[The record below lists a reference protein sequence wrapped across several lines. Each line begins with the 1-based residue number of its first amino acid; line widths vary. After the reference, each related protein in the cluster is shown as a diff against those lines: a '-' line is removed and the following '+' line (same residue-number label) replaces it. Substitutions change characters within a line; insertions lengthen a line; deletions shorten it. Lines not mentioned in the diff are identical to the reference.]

1 MNIIELFENANV
13 KNNTATFT
21 LDDNVKVRKQ
31 FEIEKS
37 QNPSLDSNLVSN
49 LILAMTNH
57 PKELSFIANNRILY
71 NFFSRKNLSRD
82 KFNPSAV
89 SVPSENIK
97 SFINEFLSAHLNTFF
112 NDKMEQNK
120 YDELDD
126 LLQEKE
132 RLPQNSIDKLKL
144 KISEKLDSVINQLDN
159 FDTDVFSLNFLKHRS
174 FYDLLTHFKS
184 TENDE
189 KIKSILSKMNSSM
202 RFVGSQE
209 FNDSMMLSMVN
220 YKPVDN
226 DLSITLKNNR
236 DGAITRTQKTATS
249 GSSPMSIG
257 TMIVLGIIVIRL
269 VLVMVRCN
277 R

>member
-132 RLPQNSIDKLKL
+132 RLPQNTLDKLKL

>member
-37 QNPSLDSNLVSN
+37 QNPSLNSNLVSN

>member
-21 LDDNVKVRKQ
+21 LDDNVKVGKQ

-89 SVPSENIK
+89 SVPSENVK

-120 YDELDD
+120 
-126 LLQEKE
+126 
-132 RLPQNSIDKLKL
+132 
-144 KISEKLDSVINQLDN
+144 
-159 FDTDVFSLNFLKHRS
+159 
-174 FYDLLTHFKS
+174 
-184 TENDE
+184 
-189 KIKSILSKMNSSM
+189 
-202 RFVGSQE
+202 
-209 FNDSMMLSMVN
+209 
-220 YKPVDN
+220 
-226 DLSITLKNNR
+226 
-236 DGAITRTQKTATS
+236 
-249 GSSPMSIG
+249 
-257 TMIVLGIIVIRL
+257 
-269 VLVMVRCN
+269 
-277 R
+277 

>member
-82 KFNPSAV
+82 KFNPSAI
-89 SVPSENIK
+89 SVPSESVK

-269 VLVMVRCN
+269 ILVMVRCN